1 VLTEVEGFQGESWT
15 IQVEIVE
22 QELLGA
28 LSADEEPVLVLNEN
42 GTPPPQCLISLV
54 WVSKECLH
62 INKVIT

>member
-42 GTPPPQCLISLV
+42 GTPPPPNV
-54 WVSKECLH
+54 
-62 INKVIT
+62 

>member
-42 GTPPPQCLISLV
+42 GTPPQCLISLV